1 MQRVFEKDLKEARL
15 RSLSALTAVRGL
27 MGMNGGTRFL
37 NLGIPFWNIK
47 LIFYVV
53 RNALWRFMKRIKRNT

>member
-53 RNALWRFMKRIKRNT
+53 RNALWRFMKSIKRNT

>member
-1 MQRVFEKDLKEARL
+1 MQREFEKDLKEARL

-53 RNALWRFMKRIKRNT
+53 RNALWRFMKSIKRNT